1 MTQGSWQ
8 TSGPVM
14 LLILLWQASW
24 FSSISLPVPMKLSTG
39 FSSLSLAV
47 ILGPDMR
54 CKLTLLDKDHAT
66 DPSKTFATYK
76 SWSPNESRYASPT
89 SQKFFHSFQGD
100 PTDLSSAFSSSWR
113 ALCTCVCVCVLLLL
127 CAYLQPILFNMTLK
141 FHPYCPYCNFNH
153 ISMMWKVMTVQNVK
167 FQNFA
172 STTSLFVAR
181 GCTIGECLW
190 VMITIF
196 RPHLEFPHKFQGYDL
211 P

>member
-76 SWSPNESRYASPT
+76 SWSPNQSRYASPT

-113 ALCTCVCVCVLLLL
+113 ALCTCVCVCFCFCVRTSNQFFL
-127 CAYLQPILFNMTLK
+127 IW
-141 FHPYCPYCNFNH
+141 HWNFIHTVH
-153 ISMMWKVMTVQNVK
+153 IVIS
-167 FQNFA
+167 
-172 STTSLFVAR
+172 
-181 GCTIGECLW
+181 
-190 VMITIF
+190 ITYQWC
-196 RPHLEFPHKFQGYDL
+196 EKSWQYKM
-211 P
+211 